1 MKNKIVNRE
10 EWKQQRIELLKKEK
24 EFTKIRDELSK
35 ARRALPWVKIEKSY
49 TFQSSDGP
57 IQLGDLFEGKSQLV
71 VYHFMFGPDWEQGCK
86 SCSFWADHY
95 DKLVIHLKHRD
106 VNLIGISNGPL
117 KKLQA
122 FKKRMGWS
130 FNWVSALGSDFNY
143 DFHVSVRGDGVPFEY
158 NYRQI
163 LGSSGNEW
171 PGISVFY
178 KDEEGAIYHTYSTY
192 ARGLEDFNTAY
203 RYLDIV
209 PKGRDEDDLK
219 YGMEWVK
226 LRDQY

>member
-1 MKNKIVNRE
+1 MKNKIVSQE
-10 EWKQQRIELLKKEK
+10 EWTKQRLELLQKEK
-24 EFTKIRDELSK
+24 EFTKI
-35 ARRALPWVKIEKSY
+35 
-49 TFQSSDGP
+49 QSAKG
-57 IQLGDLFEGKSQLV
+57 
-71 VYHFMFGPDWEQGCK
+71 
-86 SCSFWADHY
+86 
-95 DKLVIHLKHRD
+95 D

-117 KKLQA
+117 EKLEA

-130 FNWVSALGSDFNY
+130 FNWASALGSDFNY
-143 DFHVSVRGDGVPFEY
+143 DFQVSVRGDGAPFTY

-178 KDEEGAIYHTYSTY
+178 KDEEGVVYHTYSTY

-209 PKGRDEDDLK
+209 PKGRDEGELA